1 MASPLPL
8 SAHPHLEVEVDRGA
22 HAHVEEGEGA
32 REGEE
37 GITDAKDA
45 IDAQVE
51 PAGRDAAAEL
61 VGEPDADPVVGVGAS
76 GLWES

>member
-32 REGEE
+32 REGEQ

-45 IDAQVE
+45 VDAQVE
-51 PAGRDAAAEL
+51 PAG
-61 VGEPDADPVVGVGAS
+61 
-76 GLWES
+76 